1 MTDPHIPSAGDEHP
15 VEELRPA
22 ADLALRGAVL
32 ELEKHAAETG
42 WDQPARLFALVPT
55 ATLLADEPSLAEVI
69 GVDPDADLT
78 GSLTPVEQ
86 EPVGDDESLEELLV
100 QVMWPAD
107 VHGTA
112 VIVERLVLPPSAG
125 EIPEDPEQAQQLVQT
140 HPERQEVRIV
150 AGATRTGST
159 YCALRVRSHDDDFA
173 LIEGVDVVPSLLEL
187 LLGTLEPDPTEQQ
200 PDAQT

>member
-1 MTDPHIPSAGDEHP
+1 M
-15 VEELRPA
+15 
-22 ADLALRGAVL
+22 
-32 ELEKHAAETG
+32 
-42 WDQPARLFALVPT
+42 
-55 ATLLADEPSLAEVI
+55 
-69 GVDPDADLT
+69 
-78 GSLTPVEQ
+78 EQ